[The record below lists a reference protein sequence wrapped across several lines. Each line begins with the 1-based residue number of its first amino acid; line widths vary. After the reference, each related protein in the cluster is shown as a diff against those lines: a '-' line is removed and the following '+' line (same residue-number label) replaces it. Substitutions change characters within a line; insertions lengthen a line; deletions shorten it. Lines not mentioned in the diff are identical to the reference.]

1 MSWMEQTG
9 FEVRRLSHMK
19 RAVKPKV
26 SMKLVQQ
33 RQHPPPPPP
42 EESAISRTGDERENL
57 GFLL

>member
-1 MSWMEQTG
+1 
-9 FEVRRLSHMK
+9 
-19 RAVKPKV
+19 VKPKV

-33 RQHPPPPPP
+33 RQHPPPPPPPP